1 VRAVHG
7 GELGSHHYPND
18 SAWYAQICFLVAA
31 KHATPWGRPT
41 AIANNFQIDL
51 GSQASIWCRSAHDCG
66 DKARDTLEDTL
77 TSSHQIPPP
86 PRAAAVA
93 GVIFSVL
100 MVVGL
105 VMVRLA
111 IPTDPAHPGAWLTDP
126 VKRGAVTFALNLVP
140 FAGIA
145 FLWFIAVI
153 RNRLGKLEDQF
164 FATVVMGSGLMFVV
178 CLFGAAAVAGAVL
191 QEVGIG
197 ETNLANGLTYYSFAR
212 GVTYTFLN
220 IFAIKMAAVFMF
232 STSTIVLRTNILAR
246 WVAYAGFACGLALLV
261 IITKWRWIALL
272 FPLWMLLVSVHI
284 LIADLSRP
292 RMK

>member
-1 VRAVHG
+1 MLA
-7 GELGSHHYPND
+7 
-18 SAWYAQICFLVAA
+18 
-31 KHATPWGRPT
+31 
-41 AIANNFQIDL
+41 
-51 GSQASIWCRSAHDCG
+51 
-66 DKARDTLEDTL
+66 DTL

-100 MVVGL
+100 MVTAL
-105 VMVRLA
+105 MMVRVA
-111 IPTDPAHPGAWLTDP
+111 IPTDPAHPGTWLTDP

-164 FATVVMGSGLMFVV
+164 FTTVIMGSGLLFVA
-178 CLFGAAAVAGAVL
+178 CLFGAATIAGALL
-191 QEVGIG
+191 QDVSIG
-197 ETNLANGLTYYSFAR
+197 STNLVNSPTYYFAR
-212 GVTYTFLN
+212 GAAYTFLN

-261 IITKWRWIALL
+261 IITRWRGIALL
-272 FPLWMLLVSVHI
+272 FPFWMLLVSLQI
-284 LIADLSRP
+284 LIGDLSRA
-292 RMK
+292 RVK